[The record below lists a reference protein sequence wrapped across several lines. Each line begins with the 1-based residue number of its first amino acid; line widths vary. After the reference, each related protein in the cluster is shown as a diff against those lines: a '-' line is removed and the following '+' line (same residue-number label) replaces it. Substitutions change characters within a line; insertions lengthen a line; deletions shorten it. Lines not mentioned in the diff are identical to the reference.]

1 MRRTIRAVVAV
12 IVFGI
17 GAAPAAVVLP
27 ASATTAAQAPPGY
40 VRVFSDPIP
49 IPPSQFDFGAQVF
62 CPDGLV
68 PLGGGVVFSGGFASE
83 GENIES
89 SIPLPTGWEG
99 HYHNSGTRQND
110 HFAVEAICAQPP
122 PGYTVAFKTVA
133 NPAGDQNFAIAHC
146 PSGTKLLSGGSQTT
160 GDTVDLQL
168 LSAWPMDDHRY
179 KAVMLNASNRDEQ
192 LTAFAVC
199 AQKPPRYTIVPASF
213 TDEDGGPVTDVGGSQ
228 CPART
233 KIIGGGIHIHAARPT
248 VTLGGSVGEPDMQWL
263 AEVVNLDP
271 GAVTVTIYAICAA

>member
-1 MRRTIRAVVAV
+1 MRRFVRFVMALLTFGTAASVAL
-12 IVFGI
+12 
-17 GAAPAAVVLP
+17 AAPL
-27 ASATTAAQAPPGY
+27 ASAATPAKAPPGY
-40 VRVFSDPIP
+40 VRVFTDPIP

-99 HYHNSGTRQND
+99 HYHNSGTRQGD
-110 HFAVEAICAQPP
+110 HFAVEAICAQQP

-133 NPAGDQNFAIAHC
+133 NPAGTQNFAIAHC
-146 PSGTKLLSGGSQTT
+146 PGGTKLLSGGSQTT
-160 GDTVDLQL
+160 GDTIDLQL
-168 LSAWPMDDHRY
+168 LSAWPMDNHRY
-179 KAVMLNASNRDEQ
+179 KAVMLNASSRNEQ

-199 AQKPPRYTIVPASF
+199 AQKPPRYTITTSSF
-213 TDEDGGPVTDVGGSQ
+213 TDEDGGPVTDVGGAQ
-228 CPART
+228 CPAHT
-233 KIIGGGIHIHAARPT
+233 KIIGGGIHVAAARPT

-271 GAVTVTIYAICAA
+271 NAVTVTIYAICAS